1 MGADDA
7 EAAAKSSGPFSAWRM
22 DHAAIRVPDL
32 DEAVAWY
39 ASKLDFR
46 LTRTVPVGDLTFG
59 FVSSAGDGD
68 VRLEILAG
76 PGAANRPDYATLRDS
91 YDLSG
96 WHHVGLRVEDVDAA
110 VAALRRRGVTIVSEP
125 HDAPALGL
133 RLAFFADPWGNL
145 LEIIAPM
152 RD

>member
-1 MGADDA
+1 MCANDA

-32 DEAVAWY
+32 EEAVAWY
-39 ASKLDFR
+39 RSKLDFR
-46 LTRTVPVGDLTFG
+46 LTKTVPVGELTFG
-59 FVSSAGDGD
+59 FVSSAGDGH

-76 PGAANRPDYATLRDS
+76 PGAADRPDYATLRDG

-96 WHHVGLRVEDVDAA
+96 WHHLGLRVEDVDAA
-110 VAALRRRGVTIVSEP
+110 VAELRRRGVTIVSEP

-152 RD
+152 RE